1 MASEQVWEV
10 TACFNEAEVISAFVE
25 RVVAWH

>member
-1 MASEQVWEV
+1 MASEQVWV
-10 TACFNEAEVISAFVE
+10 VAACFNEAAVISDNVE